1 MSLEVLKDLLGLVG
15 SILAIVPFM
24 RDFAQRRTIRRW
36 LSYVNS
42 IPVFRKRTAAVAAAE
57 EKKLREPNSADM
69 LFIMAGIFLLI
80 VSFAISLYISVHG
93 AAKA

>member
-36 LSYVNS
+36 LGYVNS
-42 IPVFRKRTAAVAAAE
+42 IPVFRKRTAAIAATE
-57 EKKLREPNSADM
+57 EKKLREPNSTDM
-69 LFIMAGIFLLI
+69 QFVMFGILLLI
-80 VSFAISLYISVHG
+80 ASFAISLFISMHG
-93 AAKA
+93 AAKT